1 MGIRDMHSVDTRDT
15 MTIAMASRDRALQP
29 VRTGAIAAA
38 AVAEPVVTVLRTASG
53 NMINYNY
60 LISDPVT
67 RLGVLLDPAWEID
80 AVERA
85 LHASGTTLSG
95 ILLTHSHADHV
106 DLARVLA
113 TKYGCPV
120 WMSEQ
125 EILASSF
132 DAPGLVAIDETPW
145 TIGRMTIEPLLT
157 PGHTSGSVCYRIG
170 RNLFT
175 GDVLFAEGCGL
186 CPDVAGARRM
196 FESLERLKRDLD
208 PETRIYPGHSFGK
221 LPGQTFADILQWNI
235 YLHFRDP
242 DAFAAFRLRQVRDR
256 ARQFDFR

>member
-1 MGIRDMHSVDTRDT
+1 MHSVDTRDT
-15 MTIAMASRDRALQP
+15 MTIAMASRDKALQP

-53 NMINYNY
+53 NMVNYNY

-145 TIGRMTIEPLLT
+145 TLGRMLIEPLLT

-186 CPDVAGARRM
+186 CPDAAGARRM

-221 LPGQTFADILQWNI
+221 PPGQTFADILEWNI